1 MHARIANI
9 RKDAIHKLTNYL
21 AKNHSEIKIE
31 DLSVKSFLKNHKL
44 AGAIADCG

>member
-44 AGAIADCG
+44 